1 MTRLFVLLFLFL
13 ASVASAQ
20 TPTTTL
26 GPADAIRVG
35 WPAPTVATDG
45 LNAPDGFRIK
55 ATSTATGTVLKT
67 WEAAATDRTLLL
79 GAPTL
84 PAGAFTLAVHAF
96 NVAGEAGASNVLG
109 PFGLAAIPEVLAGA
123 TATVERA
130 PVP

>member
-1 MTRLFVLLFLFL
+1 MMTRLFVLLFLLL

-20 TPTTTL
+20 TPVTI

-45 LNAPDGFRIK
+45 LNTPDGFRIK

-67 WEAAATDRTLLL
+67 WNAAATDRTLLL
-79 GAPTL
+79 GASTL

-123 TATVERA
+123 TANVERA